1 MKTAS
6 VSNVSAYN
14 QNTALKNNS
23 NSLGSTQMKV
33 NLSSSSLKFNTQKS
47 HNPSFGWFGIDDL
60 FYYFNR
66 DLNKS
71 REAKRREQ
79 IEETNQKVVDDISLL
94 AKKLRIPSS
103 VAKEKYNEYL
113 KIGGIEP
120 KRNGHE
126 VGLNQVIGYSKEKL
140 DLIKDVVTPI
150 VASQLAAKKGETLSE
165 EFNIPNGVIFYGP
178 KGRGK
183 SFMAESLLE
192 HFKEKS
198 KDMYLNIR
206 TVRLDKPWKNGD
218 TDENAYAIA
227 DAFEEAKKY
236 HEEKNGHTIIY
247 IDAFDKL
254 LNETDNPILCAEF
267 ITGATNCKDNGITW
281 VGNIISPKVQPDWL
295 FNPNRTSVC
304 VPVRNMSDT
313 EMSAVMSY
321 FWAYHDRKDNS
332 NHNEILSHLD
342 NINLDIYP
350 PQFKNIAKE
359 INKSLGKKD
368 YDSYKRGHY
377 KEPVKTNDV
386 ISALETYKAES
397 ELENQSRKR
406 AISTL
411 DSLTDDSY
419 ILKIQEK
426 YNANK

>member
-6 VSNVSAYN
+6 VSSVSAYN

-23 NSLGSTQMKV
+23 NSLDSAQMKV
-33 NLSSSSLKFNTQKS
+33 NLSSSSLKFNKHQS

-71 REAKRREQ
+71 REAKRKEQ

-94 AKKLRIPSS
+94 AKKLRIPSG

-150 VASQLAAKKGETLSE
+150 VASQMAAQKGETLSE

-183 SFMAESLLE
+183 SYMAESLMD
-192 HFKEKS
+192 HFQAKN

-206 TVRLDKPWKNGD
+206 TVRLDKPWAKGD

-227 DAFEEAKKY
+227 DAFQEAKKY
-236 HEEKNGHTIIY
+236 HEENNGHTVIY
-247 IDAFDKL
+247 IDEFDKL

-267 ITGATNCKDNGITW
+267 VTGATNCKDNGITW
-281 VGNIISPKVQPDWL
+281 VGNIISPKAQPDWL

-304 VPVRNMSDT
+304 VPIRSISDT

-321 FWAYHDRKDNS
+321 FWARHNRKDDS
-332 NHNEILSHLD
+332 NHNQILNYLND
-342 NINLDIYP
+342 NAINLYP
-350 PQFKNIAKE
+350 PQFKNIAE
-359 INKSLGKKD
+359 GINKSLGKKD

-377 KEPVKTNDV
+377 KEPVRTNDV
-386 ISALETYKAES
+386 ISAIERYRAELDLS
-397 ELENQSRKR
+397 NHSRQR

-426 YNANK
+426 YNADK